1 MAPKQRW
8 IMGRPTKRVRLDG
21 DTLHPHYYYID
32 LLFAYTK
39 LQSRSKTTTKEIPL
53 NVASLEGELSFGVNL
68 TARPIFSFGVL
79 VGGGSVAIM
88 DAGFKLD
95 LPKVFAK
102 FTAVKST
109 SSTPLLI
116 LPS

>member
-1 MAPKQRW
+1 
-8 IMGRPTKRVRLDG
+8 MGLPTKRVRLDG
-21 DTLHPHYYYID
+21 NTLPPHYYYIV

-39 LQSRSKTTTKEIPL
+39 PQSRDKTTTKEIPL
-53 NVASLEGELSFGVNL
+53 NVASLEGELSIGFNL
-68 TARPIFSFGVL
+68 TARPIFSFDIL
-79 VGGGSVAIM
+79 VGGGSVGIL
-88 DAGFKLD
+88 DAGFELD
-95 LPKVFAK
+95 LPKVFTK

>member
-1 MAPKQRW
+1 
-8 IMGRPTKRVRLDG
+8 MGLPTKRVRLDG
-21 DTLHPHYYYID
+21 DTLPPHCYYIV

-39 LQSRSKTTTKEIPL
+39 PQSRDKTTTKETPL
-53 NVASLEGELSFGVNL
+53 DVASLEGGLSFGVNIA
-68 TARPIFSFGVL
+68 ARPIFSFGVL
-79 VGGGSVAIM
+79 VGGWSAAVI
-88 DAGFKLD
+88 DAGFELD
-95 LPKVFAK
+95 LPKVFTK

>member
-1 MAPKQRW
+1 M
-8 IMGRPTKRVRLDG
+8 RLDG
-21 DTLHPHYYYID
+21 DTPPPHYYYIF
-32 LLFAYTK
+32 LPFAYTK
-39 LQSRSKTTTKEIPL
+39 PQSRGKTNKEIPL